1 MDKTSTIKK
10 YDKKVWQY
18 EYCSTG
24 KGLNSGQIIGLTK
37 LQLRLKR
44 LMPKMKKH
52 CLKTKWGQNTELV
65 LKMYLVLFWH
75 LFCFVSAAQLFSIQ
89 KELATYSRNIK

>member
-44 LMPKMKKH
+44 LMPKMKKLFRH
-52 CLKTKWGQNTELV
+52 CLKTKKGGKILNW
-65 LKMYLVLFWH
+65 Y
-75 LFCFVSAAQLFSIQ
+75 
-89 KELATYSRNIK
+89 